1 MDKNYVFDLID
12 RLRQSA
18 TPPVLREEVIRV
30 ITMQRRLLEE
40 VHVSAR
46 HGSITAAETISGIAL
61 GKDGYGPV
69 GDVGF

>member
-1 MDKNYVFDLID
+1 MDKNYIFDLID

-30 ITMQRRLLEE
+30 ITTQRHLLEE
-40 VHVSAR
+40 VHTSAR
-46 HGSITAAETISGIAL
+46 HGSITAAETISGVAL
-61 GKDGYGPV
+61 GKPGYGSA